1 MYKCLCPSQHHPT
14 VTLRRAAPQHPGH
27 RGSQLLVKMV
37 KMVTR
42 VICSLLLVMLRK
54 EINDIVYAVHI

>member
-1 MYKCLCPSQHHPT
+1 MSFTYLYLFIT
-14 VTLRRAAPQHPGH
+14 TLRRAATQHPGH

-37 KMVTR
+37 RIVKMVTG

>member
-1 MYKCLCPSQHHPT
+1 MSFTYLYLFIT
-14 VTLRRAAPQHPGH
+14 TLRRAAIQHQHPGH
-27 RGSQLLVKMV
+27 RGSQLLVKIV

-54 EINDIVYAVHI
+54 EINDIL